1 MMSNGWAVVTG
12 GAKRLGRAIA
22 LELARAGY
30 DLVIHYNTSGEA
42 AAATVGEIEALG
54 RQAWAIAADLRDVG
68 AIKGLFS
75 AIAARCGD
83 LAVLV
88 NSAADFPRTPF
99 GEVTLEQWDSVMAL
113 NARAP
118 FFCAQHAAKLMSS
131 GGVIVNLAD
140 VGGEL
145 AWPSYIPYGMS
156 KAAILMLTKSLA
168 VALAPAIRVGGVA
181 PGAALL
187 PDDWSHPAP
196 TARVPLK
203 RVGTA
208 EDIARTVRFIV
219 ESPYLTGETIFVDG
233 GRRWG

>member
-1 MMSNGWAVVTG
+1 MSGGWAVVTG
-12 GAKRLGRAIA
+12 GAKRLGKAIA
-22 LELARAGY
+22 IELAQAGY
-30 DLVIHYNTSGEA
+30 DLVIHYNTSSA
-42 AAATVGEIEALG
+42 AALATVGEIEALG
-54 RQAWAIAADLRDVG
+54 RQAWAIPADLRDVA
-68 AIKGLFS
+68 AIDRLF
-75 AIAARCGD
+75 ATIAERCGS

-88 NSAADFPRTPF
+88 NSAADFPRTPV
-99 GEVTLEQWDSVMAL
+99 GEVTVEQWDSLMAL

-118 FFCAQHAAKLMSS
+118 FFCAQHAARLMAG

-145 AWPSYIPYGMS
+145 AWPSYVPYAMS
-156 KAAILMLTKSLA
+156 KAAILMLTKGLA

-187 PDDWSHPAP
+187 PDDWDGGAP
-196 TARVPLK
+196 TARVPLR

-208 EDIARTVRFIV
+208 EDIARAVRFIV

>member
-1 MMSNGWAVVTG
+1 MSNGWAVVTG
-12 GAKRLGRAIA
+12 GAKRLGKAIA

-30 DLVIHYNTSGEA
+30 DLVIHYNSSSAE
-42 AAATVGEIEALG
+42 AAATVGAIEALG
-54 RQAWAIAADLRDVG
+54 QQAWAIPADLRDVG
-68 AIKGLFS
+68 AIDALF
-75 AIAARCGD
+75 ATIAERCGS

-88 NSAADFPRTPF
+88 NSAADFPRTPV
-99 GEVTLEQWDSVMAL
+99 GEVTVEQWDSLMAL

-131 GGVIVNLAD
+131 GGVVVNLAD

-145 AWPSYIPYGMS
+145 AWPSYVPYGMS
-156 KAAILMLTKSLA
+156 KAAILMLTKGLA
-168 VALAPAIRVGGVA
+168 VALAPTIRVGGVA

-187 PDDWSHPAP
+187 PDDWDSPAP

-208 EDIARTVRFIV
+208 EDIARAVRFIV